1 MGIMG
6 HPMAENSVPDD
17 SERAAAPLLLTL
29 SGEVD
34 LAQTDKLVDRGNEL
48 LRTAAPGQ
56 RLVIDMGRVRF
67 IDSSGLSGLLRLRR
81 IAEQRNVSIS
91 LRDVPEQIMG
101 LLRLAGL
108 EQVLPRE

>member
-1 MGIMG
+1 MM
-6 HPMAENSVPDD
+6 ENSVPDD
-17 SERAAAPLLLTL
+17 SERAAAPLVLTL

-34 LAQTDKLVDRGNEL
+34 LAQSERVVDRGSEL
-48 LRTAAPGQ
+48 LRTAAAGQ

-81 IAEQRNVSIS
+81 MAEQCNVPIS
-91 LRDVPEQIMG
+91 LRDVPEQVMG